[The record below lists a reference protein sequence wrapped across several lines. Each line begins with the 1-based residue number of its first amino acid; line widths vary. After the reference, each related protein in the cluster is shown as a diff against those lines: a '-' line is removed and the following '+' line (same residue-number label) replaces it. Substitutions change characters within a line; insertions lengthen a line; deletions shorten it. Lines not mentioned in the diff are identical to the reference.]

1 MPETDERV
9 GAIES
14 AILDT
19 GHCPFFGGD
28 PRLRIIV
35 ECVVGALDAYDMKSG
50 MARCSVAMLRAA
62 EGYRERTRQAE
73 PSDRDLLRALA
84 AAHLGED
91 LIGDRDVDDLF
102 DAGLIA
108 SHRDICDEYE
118 TSLTDKARDAIRQ
131 AINREE

>member
-1 MPETDERV
+1 MTDERV

-50 MARCSVAMLRAA
+50 MARCFVAMLRAA

-84 AAHLGED
+84 IASGHVPHEGSPADLYEAD
-91 LIGDRDVDDLF
+91 LIEVGDDEL
-102 DAGLIA
+102 AGEVGTI
-108 SHRDICDEYE
+108 
-118 TSLTDKARDAIRQ
+118 LTDKARDAIRQ
-131 AINREE
+131 AINREDR